1 VSGGFLQTAAFSARE
16 NVKKWIGAYDPLTR
30 RPAWGRPEFLKETG
44 SGCGVIAEIKMKSP
58 SRGDLVKEKD
68 PLALAR
74 AYSASGAEAISVVVE
89 ERHFGGSPAL
99 FEKVRE
105 CTPLPL
111 LWKDFV
117 VDPYQVRLAASLG
130 ASAILLVWGLV
141 SPQGTRV
148 LIHRCRR
155 EGLKP
160 LVEVHNERDL
170 EEALEAGAD
179 LIGVNNR
186 DLVSLQV
193 DTGVSGRLAPLF
205 PEGVTAVSESGIRGA
220 GDVGRMAGLGY
231 RAVLVG
237 EALVTAED
245 PAALLEE
252 MAEEGKKTSKVQ
264 RPASNEK
271 T

>member
-1 VSGGFLQTAAFSARE
+1 MSGGFLQTAAFSARE
-16 NVKKWIGAYDPLTR
+16 NVKKWAASYDPLTR
-30 RPAWGRPEFLKETG
+30 RPAGGRAEFLAEKG
-44 SGCGVIAEIKMKSP
+44 SGCGIIAEVKIKSP
-58 SRGDLVKEKD
+58 SRGDLLKEKD

-74 AYSASGAEAISVVVE
+74 IYSASGAEAISVVVE
-89 ERHFGGSPAL
+89 EKHFGGSPAL
-99 FEKVRE
+99 FERVRE
-105 CTPLPL
+105 CTSLPL

-117 VDPYQVRLAASLG
+117 VDPYQIRLAASLG

-141 SPQGTRV
+141 SPEGMRV

-170 EEALEAGAD
+170 KEALEAGAD

-186 DLVSLQV
+186 NLVSLEV
-193 DTGVSGRLAPLF
+193 DTGVSERLAPMF
-205 PEGVTAVSESGIRGA
+205 PPGVAAISESGVRGA
-220 GDVGRMAGLGY
+220 ADVGRMAGLGY

-245 PAALLEE
+245 PAALLGE
-252 MAEEGKKTSKVQ
+252 MA
-264 RPASNEK
+264 
-271 T
+271 